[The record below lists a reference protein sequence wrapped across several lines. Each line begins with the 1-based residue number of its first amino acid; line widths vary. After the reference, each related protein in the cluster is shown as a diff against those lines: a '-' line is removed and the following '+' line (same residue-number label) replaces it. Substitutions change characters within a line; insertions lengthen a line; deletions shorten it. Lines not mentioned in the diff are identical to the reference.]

1 MDNKKNKAALIE
13 GDRSYFLSPTGPTLI
28 GKRGC
33 AVWLSDPDIAL
44 QHARVI
50 PEREGYVIEPLE
62 GSVEINQAKITGD
75 VLLKTGDRVK
85 VGSTV
90 LVYQGSEQESSASDV
105 RYGFDELFEKVK
117 GSVVGVARDQGFGS
131 GFFVHESGVIV
142 TNRHVVGYEH
152 KLPIHLIDGRQISGD
167 VIRAFPEIDLAFV
180 RIEGISPDVP
190 PFASKATTRVGQT
203 VLVIGHPRGMSNTL
217 TRGIISAMDRQILG
231 NIFLQTD
238 AAINPGNSGG
248 PLFNDYGEVVG
259 VAAMG
264 IGQSQGLNFAIPIEL
279 VRQCMKQVFAEEKRV
294 QASHRVYCFVCG
306 LLSAGGAY
314 CPGCGFDL
322 GSRDNSSPAA
332 QPVQNKCPGC
342 GKALGASDRF
352 CSSCGTSI

>member
-1 MDNKKNKAALIE
+1 MENKTKKHALIE
-13 GDRSYFLSPTGPTLI
+13 GDRSYFLNPTGPTLI

-33 AVWLSDPDIAL
+33 AVWLSDPGVAPK
-44 QHARVI
+44 HARI
-50 PEREGYVIEPLE
+50 MPEREGYVIEALE
-62 GSVEINQAKITGD
+62 GSVEINNAKITGD
-75 VLLKTGDRVK
+75 VLLKQGDQIK
-85 VGSTV
+85 IGNTL
-90 LVYQGSEQESSASDV
+90 LVYEGPEQESSVLGV
-105 RYGFDELFEKVK
+105 RYSFDELFEKVK
-117 GSVVGVARDQGFGS
+117 SSVVGIARDQGFGS

-142 TNRHVVGYEH
+142 TNRHVVGYER
-152 KLPIHLIDGRQISGD
+152 KLPIHLIDSRQISGN
-167 VIRAFPEIDLAFV
+167 VMRAFPEIDLVFV
-180 RIEGISPDVP
+180 RVEGISPDVP

-203 VLVIGHPRGMSNTL
+203 VLVLGHPLGMSNTL
-217 TRGIISAMDRQILG
+217 TRGIISAIDRQILG

-248 PLFNDYGEVVG
+248 PLFNEYGEVVG

-279 VRQCMKQVFAEEKRV
+279 VRQCMKQVFDEEKRV
-294 QASHRVYCFVCG
+294 QASHRVYCHVCG

-352 CSSCGTSI
+352 CSSCGSSI